1 MKLDIQLFS
10 GGSHNYICYSIEN
23 NLVGQMR
30 DMELDD
36 LMKDIVKLAHDLE
49 WADSCDITDE
59 DYFKTVKEFKNKWF
73 KQSRT
78 ERLKKYIDDSLESQ
92 KKKLY
97 SLLGGDE
104 E

>member
-49 WADSCDITDE
+49 WADSSDITDE

-73 KQSRT
+73 KQNRT
-78 ERLKKYIDDSLESQ
+78 QRLKKYIDDSLENQ
-92 KKKLY
+92 RKKLY
-97 SLLGGDE
+97 LLLGGDE